1 MFRIWNFKLAPLL
14 ALCYIISHM
23 TNVEIKRNQNENAL
37 NTIRRFTKKVQ
48 GAGILPRVRKIRYSK
63 RIMSP
68 YKVKM
73 HALKVIARRTEVEKM
88 IKMGKAPDRLS
99 K

>member
-1 MFRIWNFKLAPLL
+1 MLF
-14 ALCYIISHM
+14 YIHM
-23 TNVEIKRNQNENAL
+23 INVQITRNQNENVL

-48 GAGILPRVRKIRYSK
+48 GSGVLPRVRGSRYSK
-63 RIMSP
+63 RVMSP
-68 YKVKM
+68 YKVKK
-73 HALKVIARRTEVEKM
+73 HALKVLARRAEVQKM

>member
-1 MFRIWNFKLAPLL
+1 
-14 ALCYIISHM
+14 M
-23 TNVEIKRNQNENAL
+23 TNVEIRRNQNENVL

-48 GAGILPRVRKIRYSK
+48 GSGVLPRVRGARYSK

-68 YKVKM
+68 YKVKK
-73 HALKVIARRTEVEKM
+73 HALKVLARRAEVEKL

>member
-1 MFRIWNFKLAPLL
+1 MLYPLYLL
-14 ALCYIISHM
+14 ASLPTLCYIISHM
-23 TNVEIKRNQNENAL
+23 TNVEIKRNLNENAM

-48 GAGILPRVRKIRYSK
+48 GSGVLPRVRSTRYSK

-68 YKVKM
+68 YKVKK
-73 HALKVIARRTEVEKM
+73 HALKVLARRAEVQKM